1 MKLKV
6 PIYGQR
12 DYPNLYLGN
21 TNSSV
26 AQYGCTSVV
35 TASALGFKP
44 EDFVKKMNEA
54 KGYSGDLLIWNV
66 AAKLR
71 NTSVTLK
78 DWGNSKADINWIKQQ
93 VLDGKPVLIETRF
106 PGYQDRDDVSHQH
119 WLVVVSDD
127 LICNDPWFEDEIF
140 FEGRYGDPERW
151 IYSAFVFDYKLN
163 ETQSETMQIE
173 KKIFEE
179 LISKLDR
186 QEKTIDG
193 LQRQLTD
200 LEDKKNR
207 EIDNLTN
214 ENIDFVT
221 ACEGSLKSKDEEI
234 AKLKKQLPSSPTT
247 VGYKYNDADILLDK
261 PFKIPVRLI
270 KLD

>member
-44 EDFVKKMNEA
+44 EDFVKKMNESG
-54 KGYSGDLLIWNV
+54 GYSTDLLIWNV

-151 IYSAFVFDYKLN
+151 IYSARVFDYKLG
-163 ETQSETMQIE
+163 ETPQETMSIE
-173 KKIFEE
+173 KKVFEE
-179 LISKLDR
+179 LITKLDR
-186 QEKTIDG
+186 QEKQIASLETEINVLDEIIDEKHNTII
-193 LQRQLTD
+193 D
-200 LEDKKNR
+200 LKDT
-207 EIDNLTN
+207 I
-214 ENIDFVT
+214 VQ
-221 ACEGSLKSKDEEI
+221 LKSQKPP
-234 AKLKKQLPSSPTT
+234 QVTT
-247 VGYKYNDADILLDK
+247 VGLRYNEDDILHD
-261 PFKIPVRLI
+261 FKRFGLPWRLI
-270 KLD
+270 KINA